1 MKKIN
6 NDFTIKAISPI
17 DGRYSSQINEEI
29 NNINSEYGLI
39 KKRLFVEIEWLLFL
53 ASLPGIKNK
62 FSINK
67 VEKNFIK
74 NIYSKFS
81 TKDALKIKS
90 IEEKINHDV
99 KSIEYYLIEKFN
111 SNKSLKN
118 KKELIHF
125 CATSEDINNISYA
138 LMFKENKILLI
149 KELNKLIKEINFL
162 VKKYSNTPMLSRTHG
177 QKASPTTFGKE
188 MKVFSSRLKKQME
201 NIDKRKI
208 YAKMNGAVGNYNA
221 HNFVLPNIKWDQETK
236 KFLKKIGLYQNE
248 YTTQIENH
256 DWLAES
262 LNDIIIISGILLDFS
277 KDIWIYIMLD
287 YIKQKNISSEVGSS
301 TMPHKVNPI
310 NFENAEGNLEIL
322 IGICQTVSK
331 KIISSRLQRDLS
343 DSTVL
348 RNIGLIFA
356 YFHISVTSIQK
367 GMKKIDLNLD
377 KINYDIDSSWEIL
390 AEPIQTIMRYYKIPN
405 SYDLIKKATRGKPID
420 QNSLIK
426 IIENSGLDNI
436 AKEKLLKLKPRDYI
450 GLAKKLAL
458 KKYNY
463 ELL

>member
-67 VEKNFIK
+67 TEKNFIK

-81 TKDALKIKS
+81 TKDALKIKT

-149 KELNKLIKEINFL
+149 NELNKLIKEINFL

-426 IIENSGLDNI
+426 IIENSGLDNT

-458 KKYNY
+458 KKI
-463 ELL
+463 

>member
-138 LMFKENKILLI
+138 LIFKENKILLI

-208 YAKMNGAVGNYNA
+208 YAKMNGAVGYYNA

-343 DSTVL
+343 DSTGL

-367 GMKKIDLNLD
+367 GMRKIDLNLD

-426 IIENSGLDNI
+426 IIENSGLDNT

-458 KKYNY
+458 KKI
-463 ELL
+463 

>member
-138 LMFKENKILLI
+138 LLFKENKILLI

-201 NIDKRKI
+201 NIAKRKI

-356 YFHISVTSIQK
+356 YYHISVTSIKK
-367 GMKKIDLNLD
+367 GMRKIDLNLD

-426 IIENSGLDNI
+426 IIENSGLDNT

-458 KKYNY
+458 KKI
-463 ELL
+463 

>member
-287 YIKQKNISSEVGSS
+287 YIKQKNIASEVGSS

-322 IGICQTVSK
+322 IGICQTVSRK
-331 KIISSRLQRDLS
+331 LISSRLQRDLS

-367 GMKKIDLNLD
+367 GMRKIDLNLD

-426 IIENSGLDNI
+426 IIENSGLDNT

-458 KKYNY
+458 KKI
-463 ELL
+463 

>member
-53 ASLPGIKNK
+53 ASLPSIKNK

-81 TKDALKIKS
+81 TKDALKIKK

-356 YFHISVTSIQK
+356 YFHISATSIQK

-458 KKYNY
+458 KKI
-463 ELL
+463 

>member
-201 NIDKRKI
+201 NINKRKI

-256 DWLAES
+256 DWLAGA

-367 GMKKIDLNLD
+367 GMRKIDLNLD

-426 IIENSGLDNI
+426 IIENSGLDNT

-458 KKYNY
+458 KKI
-463 ELL
+463 

>member
-426 IIENSGLDNI
+426 IIENSGLDNT

-458 KKYNY
+458 KKI
-463 ELL
+463 

>member
-138 LMFKENKILLI
+138 LIFKENKILLI

-356 YFHISVTSIQK
+356 YYHISVTSIQK
-367 GMKKIDLNLD
+367 GMRKIDLNLD

-458 KKYNY
+458 KKI
-463 ELL
+463 

>member
-1 MKKIN
+1 MAAFSCKL
-6 NDFTIKAISPI
+6 T
-17 DGRYSSQINEEI
+17 R
-29 NNINSEYGLI
+29 
-39 KKRLFVEIEWLLFL
+39 
-53 ASLPGIKNK
+53 NK

-67 VEKNFIK
+67 TEKNFIK

-81 TKDALKIKS
+81 TKDALKIKK

-149 KELNKLIKEINFL
+149 KELDKLIKEINFL

-188 MKVFSSRLKKQME
+188 MKVFSSRLKKQMG

-221 HNFVLPNIKWDQETK
+221 HTFVLPNIKWDQETS

-262 LNDIIIISGILLDFS
+262 LNDIVIISGILLDFS

-322 IGICQTVSK
+322 IGICQTVSRK
-331 KIISSRLQRDLS
+331 LISSRLQRDLS

-356 YFHISVTSIQK
+356 YFHISVISIQK

-436 AKEKLLKLKPRDYI
+436 AKEKLLKLNPRDYI

-458 KKYNY
+458 KKI
-463 ELL
+463 

>member
-17 DGRYSSQINEEI
+17 DGRYSSLISEEI

-39 KKRLFVEIEWLLFL
+39 KKRLFVEIEWLLYL

-67 VEKNFIK
+67 TEKNFIK

-81 TKDALKIKS
+81 TKDALKIKK

-138 LMFKENKILLI
+138 LMFNENKILLI
-149 KELNKLIKEINFL
+149 KELDKLIKEINFL
-162 VKKYSNTPMLSRTHG
+162 AKKYSNTPMLSRTHG

-221 HNFVLPNIKWDQETK
+221 HNFVLPNIKWDYETK
-236 KFLKKIGLYQNE
+236 KFLKKMGLHQNE

-287 YIKQKNISSEVGSS
+287 YIKQKNIASEVGSS

-356 YFHISVTSIQK
+356 YYHISVTSIQK
-367 GMKKIDLNLD
+367 GMRKIDLNLD

-426 IIENSGLDNI
+426 IIENSGLDNT

-458 KKYNY
+458 KKI
-463 ELL
+463 

>member
-17 DGRYSSQINEEI
+17 DGRYSSQINKEI

-99 KSIEYYLIEKFN
+99 KSIEYYLIEKFD
-111 SNKSLKN
+111 SNKSLRN

-201 NIDKRKI
+201 NLDKRKI

-356 YFHISVTSIQK
+356 YYHISVTSIQK
-367 GMKKIDLNLD
+367 GMRKIDLNLD

-458 KKYNY
+458 KKI
-463 ELL
+463 

>member
-188 MKVFSSRLKKQME
+188 MKVFSSRLKKQMG

-367 GMKKIDLNLD
+367 GMRKIDLNLD

-426 IIENSGLDNI
+426 IIENSGLDNT

-458 KKYNY
+458 KKI
-463 ELL
+463 

>member
-67 VEKNFIK
+67 VEKNFIR

-81 TKDALKIKS
+81 AKDALKIKS

-99 KSIEYYLIEKFN
+99 KSIEYYLIEKFD

-356 YFHISVTSIQK
+356 YYHISVTSIQK
-367 GMKKIDLNLD
+367 GMRKIDLNLD

-436 AKEKLLKLKPRDYI
+436 AKEKLLKLKPRHYI

-458 KKYNY
+458 KKI
-463 ELL
+463 

>member
-39 KKRLFVEIEWLLFL
+39 KKRLYVEIEWLLFL

-99 KSIEYYLIEKFN
+99 KSIEYYLIEKFD

-356 YFHISVTSIQK
+356 YYHISVTSIQK
-367 GMKKIDLNLD
+367 GMRKIDLNLD

-458 KKYNY
+458 KKI
-463 ELL
+463 

>member
-39 KKRLFVEIEWLLFL
+39 KKRLFVEIEWLLYL

-67 VEKNFIK
+67 TEKNFIK
-74 NIYSKFS
+74 NIYNKFS
-81 TKDALKIKS
+81 TKDALKIKK

-111 SNKSLKN
+111 LNKSLKN

-138 LMFKENKILLI
+138 LIFNENKILLI
-149 KELNKLIKEINFL
+149 KELDKIIKEINFL

-188 MKVFSSRLKKQME
+188 MKVFSARLKKQIE

-331 KIISSRLQRDLS
+331 KLITSRLQRDLS

-356 YFHISVTSIQK
+356 YFHISATSIQK

-426 IIENSGLDNI
+426 IIENSGLDNT
-436 AKEKLLKLKPRDYI
+436 AKEKLLKLKPRDYV

-458 KKYNY
+458 KKI
-463 ELL
+463 

>member
-6 NDFTIKAISPI
+6 NDFSIKAISPI
-17 DGRYSSQINEEI
+17 DGRYSLQINEEI

-53 ASLPGIKNK
+53 ASLPSIKNK

-67 VEKNFIK
+67 TEKNIIK

-81 TKDALKIKS
+81 TKDALKIKK
-90 IEEKINHDV
+90 IEKKINHDV

-111 SNKSLKN
+111 STKSLKN

-138 LMFKENKILLI
+138 LIFNENKILLI
-149 KELNKLIKEINFL
+149 KELDKLIKEINFL
-162 VKKYSNTPMLSRTHG
+162 AKKYSNTPMLSRTHG

-201 NIDKRKI
+201 NIGKRKI

-221 HNFVLPNIKWDQETK
+221 HNFVLPNIKWDLETK

-248 YTTQIENH
+248 FTTQIENH

-331 KIISSRLQRDLS
+331 KLISSRLQRDLS

-356 YFHISVTSIQK
+356 YFHISATSIQK

-450 GLAKKLAL
+450 GLARKLAL
-458 KKYNY
+458 KKI
-463 ELL
+463 

>member
-99 KSIEYYLIEKFN
+99 KSIEYYLIEKFD

-356 YFHISVTSIQK
+356 YYHISVTSIQK
-367 GMKKIDLNLD
+367 GMRKIDLNLD

-426 IIENSGLDNI
+426 IIENSGLDNT

-458 KKYNY
+458 KKI
-463 ELL
+463 

>member
-17 DGRYSSQINEEI
+17 DGRYSSLISEEI

-262 LNDIIIISGILLDFS
+262 LNDITIISGILLDFS

-356 YFHISVTSIQK
+356 YYHISVTSIQK
-367 GMKKIDLNLD
+367 GMRKIDLNLD

-458 KKYNY
+458 KKI
-463 ELL
+463 

>member
-81 TKDALKIKS
+81 IKDALKIKS

-99 KSIEYYLIEKFN
+99 KSIEYYLIEKFD

-356 YFHISVTSIQK
+356 YYHISVTSIQK
-367 GMKKIDLNLD
+367 GMRKIDLNLD

-458 KKYNY
+458 KKI
-463 ELL
+463 

>member
-6 NDFTIKAISPI
+6 NDFTIKAISPV
-17 DGRYSSQINEEI
+17 DGRYSSLINEEI

-39 KKRLFVEIEWLLFL
+39 KKRLFVEIEWLLYL

-67 VEKNFIK
+67 TEKNFIK
-74 NIYSKFS
+74 NIYNKFS
-81 TKDALKIKS
+81 TKDALKIKK

-111 SNKSLKN
+111 LNKSLKN

-138 LMFKENKILLI
+138 LIFNENKILLI
-149 KELNKLIKEINFL
+149 KELDKIIKEINFL

-188 MKVFSSRLKKQME
+188 MKVFSARLKKQIE

-356 YFHISVTSIQK
+356 YFHISATSIQK

-426 IIENSGLDNI
+426 IIENSGLDNT
-436 AKEKLLKLKPRDYI
+436 AKEKLLKLKPRDYV

-458 KKYNY
+458 KKI
-463 ELL
+463 

>member
-99 KSIEYYLIEKFN
+99 KSIEYYLIEKFD

-356 YFHISVTSIQK
+356 YYHISVTSIQK
-367 GMKKIDLNLD
+367 GMRKIDLNLD

-436 AKEKLLKLKPRDYI
+436 SKEKLLKLKPRDYI

-458 KKYNY
+458 KKI
-463 ELL
+463 

>member
-99 KSIEYYLIEKFN
+99 KSIEYYLIEKFD

-162 VKKYSNTPMLSRTHG
+162 VKKHSNTSMLSRTHG

-356 YFHISVTSIQK
+356 YYHISVTSIQK

-377 KINYDIDSSWEIL
+377 KINHDIDSSWEIL

-458 KKYNY
+458 KKI
-463 ELL
+463 

>member
-6 NDFTIKAISPI
+6 NDFSIKAISPI
-17 DGRYSSQINEEI
+17 DGRYSLQINEEI

-53 ASLPGIKNK
+53 ASLPSIKNK

-67 VEKNFIK
+67 TEKNIIK

-81 TKDALKIKS
+81 TKDALKIKK
-90 IEEKINHDV
+90 IEKKINHDV

-111 SNKSLKN
+111 STKSLKN

-138 LMFKENKILLI
+138 LIFNENKILLI
-149 KELNKLIKEINFL
+149 KELDKLIKEINFL
-162 VKKYSNTPMLSRTHG
+162 AKKYSNTPMLSRTHG

-201 NIDKRKI
+201 NIGKRKI

-221 HNFVLPNIKWDQETK
+221 HNFVLPNIKWDLETK

-248 YTTQIENH
+248 FTTQIENH

-331 KIISSRLQRDLS
+331 KLISSRLQRDLS

-356 YFHISVTSIQK
+356 YFHISATSIQK

-405 SYDLIKKATRGKPID
+405 SYDLIKKATKGKPID
-420 QNSLIK
+420 QNSIIK

-450 GLAKKLAL
+450 GLARKLAL
-458 KKYNY
+458 KKI
-463 ELL
+463 

>member
-367 GMKKIDLNLD
+367 GMRKIDLNLD

-426 IIENSGLDNI
+426 IIENSGLDNT

-458 KKYNY
+458 KK
-463 ELL
+463 L

>member
-39 KKRLFVEIEWLLFL
+39 KKRLFVEIEWLLYL
-53 ASLPGIKNK
+53 TSLPGIKNK

-67 VEKNFIK
+67 TEKNFIK
-74 NIYSKFS
+74 NIYNKFS
-81 TKDALKIKS
+81 TKDALKIKK

-111 SNKSLKN
+111 LNKSLKN

-138 LMFKENKILLI
+138 LIFNENKILLI
-149 KELNKLIKEINFL
+149 KELDKIIKEINFL

-188 MKVFSSRLKKQME
+188 MKVFSARLKKQIE

-331 KIISSRLQRDLS
+331 KLITSRLQRDLS

-356 YFHISVTSIQK
+356 YFHISATSIQK

-390 AEPIQTIMRYYKIPN
+390 AEPIQTIMRFYKIPN

-426 IIENSGLDNI
+426 IIENSGLDNT
-436 AKEKLLKLKPRDYI
+436 AKEKLLKLKPRDYV

-458 KKYNY
+458 KKI
-463 ELL
+463 

>member
-367 GMKKIDLNLD
+367 GMRKIDLNLD

-426 IIENSGLDNI
+426 IIENSGLDNT

-458 KKYNY
+458 KKI
-463 ELL
+463 

>member
-356 YFHISVTSIQK
+356 YYHISVTSIQK
-367 GMKKIDLNLD
+367 GMRKIDLNLD

-426 IIENSGLDNI
+426 IIENSGLENI

-458 KKYNY
+458 KKI
-463 ELL
+463 

>member
-53 ASLPGIKNK
+53 VSLPGIKNK
-62 FSINK
+62 FSINQ

-99 KSIEYYLIEKFN
+99 KSIEYYLIEKFD

-356 YFHISVTSIQK
+356 YYHISVTSIQK
-367 GMKKIDLNLD
+367 GMRKIDLNLD

-458 KKYNY
+458 KKI
-463 ELL
+463 

>member
-6 NDFTIKAISPI
+6 NDFSIKAISPI
-17 DGRYSSQINEEI
+17 DGRYSLQINEEI

-53 ASLPGIKNK
+53 ASLPSIKNK

-67 VEKNFIK
+67 TEKNFIK

-81 TKDALKIKS
+81 TKDALKIKK
-90 IEEKINHDV
+90 IEKKINHDV

-111 SNKSLKN
+111 STRSLKN

-138 LMFKENKILLI
+138 LIFNENKILLI
-149 KELNKLIKEINFL
+149 KELDKLIKEINFL
-162 VKKYSNTPMLSRTHG
+162 AKKYSNTPMLSRTHG

-201 NIDKRKI
+201 NIGKRKI

-221 HNFVLPNIKWDQETK
+221 HNFVLPNIKWDLETK

-248 YTTQIENH
+248 FTTQIENH

-331 KIISSRLQRDLS
+331 KLISSRLQRDLS

-356 YFHISVTSIQK
+356 YFHISATSIQK

-450 GLAKKLAL
+450 GLARKLAL
-458 KKYNY
+458 KKI
-463 ELL
+463 

>member
-53 ASLPGIKNK
+53 ASLPSIKNK

-99 KSIEYYLIEKFN
+99 KSIEYYLIEKFD

-356 YFHISVTSIQK
+356 YYHISVTSIQK
-367 GMKKIDLNLD
+367 GMRKIDLNLD

-458 KKYNY
+458 KKI
-463 ELL
+463 

>member
-17 DGRYSSQINEEI
+17 DGRYSSLINEEI

-149 KELNKLIKEINFL
+149 KELDKLIKEINFL
-162 VKKYSNTPMLSRTHG
+162 AKKYSNTPMLSRTHG

-188 MKVFSSRLKKQME
+188 MKVFSSRLKKQKE

-208 YAKMNGAVGNYNA
+208 YAKINGAVGNYNA

-277 KDIWIYIMLD
+277 KDIWFYIMLD

-367 GMKKIDLNLD
+367 GMRKIDLNLD

-458 KKYNY
+458 KKI
-463 ELL
+463 

>member
-99 KSIEYYLIEKFN
+99 KSIEYYLIEKFD

-356 YFHISVTSIQK
+356 YYHISVTSIQK
-367 GMKKIDLNLD
+367 GMRKIDLNLD

-458 KKYNY
+458 KK
-463 ELL
+463 L